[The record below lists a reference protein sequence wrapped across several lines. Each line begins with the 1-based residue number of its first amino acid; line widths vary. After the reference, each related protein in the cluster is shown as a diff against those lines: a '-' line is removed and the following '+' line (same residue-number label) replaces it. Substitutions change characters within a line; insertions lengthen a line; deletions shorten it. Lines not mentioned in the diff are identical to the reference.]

1 MAIKTE
7 ARKRK
12 PKAYVRRPIHVC
24 FVSALGERGGVRRG
38 GPTTLCQLD
47 NQDRKQT
54 IQSMGRKV
62 LSLWLAGMHSVQM
75 TSTQKRGKRERGGG
89 RRQRQT
95 DRQTETERQRQT
107 QGEDLMNKS
116 HKREGERGW
125 RGRKEILNEER
136 PRVHQRDTRTFTE
149 NERNG

>member
-12 PKAYVRRPIHVC
+12 PKAYVRRPIHVR
-24 FVSALGERGGVRRG
+24 FASALGERGGVRRG

-54 IQSMGRKV
+54 IQSMGWKI

-75 TSTQKRGKRERGGG
+75 TSTQRRGKRERG
-89 RRQRQT
+89 RDRDSETET
-95 DRQTETERQRQT
+95 DTERQRQT
-107 QGEDLMNKS
+107 QGKDLMNKS
-116 HKREGERGW
+116 HKREGEKGW
-125 RGRKEILNEER
+125 RGRNEMLNE
-136 PRVHQRDTRTFTE
+136 
-149 NERNG
+149 

>member
-12 PKAYVRRPIHVC
+12 PKAYVRRPIHVR
-24 FVSALGERGGVRRG
+24 FASALGERGGVRRG

-54 IQSMGRKV
+54 IQSMGWKIV
-62 LSLWLAGMHSVQM
+62 SLWLAGMHSVQM
-75 TSTQKRGKRERGGG
+75 TSTQRRGKRERESGG
-89 RRQRQT
+89 R
-95 DRQTETERQRQT
+95 DRQTETDTERQRQT

-125 RGRKEILNEER
+125 RGRKEILIE
-136 PRVHQRDTRTFTE
+136 
-149 NERNG
+149 